1 MDIRYTLAS
10 MARLKWS
17 AVSLRLSESV
27 PKYDLRYRGPRLKQE
42 KWWFKRISIGS
53 MYAIYIC
60 YIYIYAIY
68 IYMLYMV
75 CHGSHPYTLVML
87 ALIYQHH
94 GSVMGYGGWWGCD
107 DCDGNS
113 MVIWWEW
120 MGDTVIQFGW
130 LILTCIN
137 LQPENSCSWI
147 KAI

>member
-53 MYAIYIC
+53 MYAIYIYICYIYIYIC

-68 IYMLYMV
+68 GVSWIPSIYPSHV
-75 CHGSHPYTLVML
+75 SINIPAPWIRHGIWGM
-87 ALIYQHH
+87 
-94 GSVMGYGGWWGCD
+94 MGMWWL
-107 DCDGNS
+107 
-113 MVIWWEW
+113 WWEFYGDL
-120 MGDTVIQFGW
+120 MGMNGWYSDTIWLTYSDLYQFTTW
-130 LILTCIN
+130 
-137 LQPENSCSWI
+137 
-147 KAI
+147 K